1 MVVAADAESDV
12 LSSIIRGMKKYTAK
26 ELLKWVK
33 ESQSESRKEWLEVV
47 FKYHAKY
54 NSNNEGYQV
63 CVEGNNPKVCLHP
76 PDRRRLL

>member
-47 FKYHAKY
+47 FKYHANY
-54 NSNNEGYQV
+54 NSINKEYQV
-63 CVEGNNPKVCLHP
+63 CVERNNPKVCLHP
-76 PDRRRLL
+76 PVRRRLL